1 MPTCLVVDDSRVI
14 RKVACRILED
24 LSFGADEAEDQQSAL
39 DLCRVRMP
47 DVIFF
52 DGDLP
57 SGNGI
62 DFVRVLRREQGG
74 DKPVIVYC
82 VTEMDQTIVGH
93 ALGAGANEYML
104 KPYDRS
110 AIREKLAAVG
120 FA

>member
-1 MPTCLVVDDSRVI
+1 MPSCLVVDDSRVI
-14 RKVACRILED
+14 RKVACRILEEF
-24 LSFGADEAEDQQSAL
+24 SFAADEAEDQQAAL
-39 DLCRVRMP
+39 DLCRAHMP

-57 SGNGI
+57 AGNGL
-62 DFVRVLRREQGG
+62 DFVRALRRERGG

-82 VTEMDQTIVGH
+82 VTEADQTLVGH

-104 KPYDRS
+104 KPYDRV
-110 AIREKLAAVG
+110 AIREKLTEVG